1 MSPRN
6 TVARVLERLVA
17 VLSVIIL
24 LMSIMA
30 IVSIVVIQNEVRETA
45 STITPLIEDS
55 TELRNDLTEAQT
67 NYRAYLLTDDTTF
80 LERYRTSQRAFATD
94 QESLRAS
101 AERGDIDSDRVDS
114 FLGAGDRWFEAAD
127 GALEQRGTD
136 ERRAVARTAATFDR
150 VTRAHDALV
159 AEIGEAR
166 QERRDAYGLA
176 MNGAIALMGLATLL
190 AIVVTVQ
197 QSRRALGRL
206 ARPLQALQRVV
217 TRHEGGAVLERADV
231 TQGADEVVALASAF
245 NSLAET
251 NAAMQREREYRLD
264 LYRVTGNVPAVLARE
279 DGWDRSCEEL
289 GRGLGAHAVSV
300 YRLEGAD
307 TAALMGS
314 WDGSGAEFPQ
324 ALQELTV
331 PGLARMLADLPI
343 LRANTPSEIEA
354 TFPGA
359 LREVARRRSI
369 QNWVL
374 HPLRFGDEAV
384 GALSVATVEPK
395 VWDEAEVQA
404 MERVAEYAAHT
415 LVEQR
420 YVTSLE
426 ELDQQ
431 KTDFMSTTSHELRT
445 PLTSIAGYL
454 ELLEDGDYGPLT
466 AGQTQALDVVSR
478 NVERLRSLIDD
489 LLLLNR
495 LDSGQANTERQV
507 HDVCGLIARVAEQL
521 APVAAAAEV
530 ELVADQQGD
539 PALVHADPA
548 QIERAIGNLV
558 SNAVKFT
565 PAGGRVRLT
574 STTKGGEVAITCAD
588 TGMGIPDRDQERL
601 FTRFFRAT
609 NAQAGQVP
617 GTGLGLVIVQTIAES
632 HGGHVGLDST
642 EGEGTTVTL
651 TLPTTSSA
659 QTPSPGGRTVQ

>member
-6 TVARVLERLVA
+6 TVARVLERLVT
-17 VLSVIIL
+17 VLSLVIL
-24 LMSIMA
+24 LMSV
-30 IVSIVVIQNEVRETA
+30 VSIASIIVIQHEVRQTA
-45 STITPLIEDS
+45 STITPLIESS
-55 TELRNDLTEAQT
+55 TALRIDVTEAQT
-67 NYRAYLLTDDTTF
+67 SYRAYLLTDDADF
-80 LERYRTSQRAFATD
+80 LERYRDSQRAFED
-94 QESLRAS
+94 GQEGLLEAAR
-101 AERGDIDSDRVDS
+101 RGDIDSTRVRA
-114 FLGAGDRWFEAAD
+114 FLDAGERWFDLAD
-127 GALEQRGTD
+127 GGIEAPSGSAGRALS
-136 ERRAVARTAATFDR
+136 RTSGSFDR
-150 VTRAHDALV
+150 IVEQHDDLV
-159 AEIGEAR
+159 VEIGQAR
-166 QERRDAYGLA
+166 QERRDRYGMA

-190 AIVVTVQ
+190 AIIVTVH
-197 QSRRALGRL
+197 QSRRALSRL

-217 TRHEGGAVLERADV
+217 ARHERGVMEERADA
-231 TQGADEVVALASAF
+231 TRGADEVVALASAF

-264 LYRVTGNVPAVLARE
+264 LYRVTGNVPAVLARD
-279 DGWDRSCEEL
+279 DGWGRACEEL

-314 WDGSGAEFPQ
+314 WDGSGADFPQ
-324 ALQELTV
+324 ALQQLTV

-343 LRANTPSEIEA
+343 LRASTPSEIEA

-359 LREVARRRSI
+359 LREVARQRSI
-369 QNWVL
+369 HNWVL
-374 HPLRFGDEAV
+374 HPLCFGDEAV

-426 ELDQQ
+426 DLDQQ

-495 LDSGQANTERQV
+495 LDSGQANTDRQV

-574 STTKGGEVAITCAD
+574 STTKGGEVAIMCAD

-651 TLPTTSSA
+651 TLPTTSSVR
-659 QTPSPGGRTVQ
+659 TPSSGGRTVQ